1 MVEQGCDILL
11 LFPPIREWDNPRNFP
26 TGLGLIAARLRQA
39 GYRVGVIDVNGLRLS
54 DDEVMERIA
63 EQGPS
68 VIGIG
73 GLVTTYGWVKRMAE
87 RIRRER
93 ADCPIVLGGSVG
105 TSIIETVLRKTKV
118 NVIAVGE
125 ADDTVGE
132 LMEALLN
139 GRELDDVAGL
149 AFLREGQVVRTAER
163 AMLGDLDELEY
174 PAWDMFPMEVY
185 LANPVV
191 GVGRDIDVISSRGC
205 PFQCQYCYRIF
216 GKKYRGRSA
225 EHVVGEIEVLKRNY
239 DVDFISFQDDCFVV
253 DKQRVHEICD
263 LIDKSSILRGLRWSC
278 TGRVTVCD
286 DELLGRMRASGCV
299 SVSFGIE
306 SGSERI
312 LRAMKKNASLAEA
325 ERVILSVRATG
336 MRCPVSFMIG
346 YPGETRETVLE
357 TVAFCEKLNIGLSAL
372 MFTCPYPGTPLYEQV
387 RDTERFREQFVDEED
402 FVLKI
407 GDAVDLV
414 ANLTEMTDEQ
424 LKSLRDEALAM
435 ARENYVPPTEA
446 EAQAQERE
454 LYGEVLYEKGQR
466 QMVEPAMQ
474 AHRQRHGFNE
484 SARGDIQDEKDTY
497 R

>member
-1 MVEQGCDILL
+1 
-11 LFPPIREWDNPRNFP
+11 
-26 TGLGLIAARLRQA
+26 
-39 GYRVGVIDVNGLRLS
+39 
-54 DDEVMERIA
+54 
-63 EQGPS
+63 
-68 VIGIG
+68 
-73 GLVTTYGWVKRMAE
+73 
-87 RIRRER
+87 
-93 ADCPIVLGGSVG
+93 
-105 TSIIETVLRKTKV
+105 
-118 NVIAVGE
+118 
-125 ADDTVGE
+125 
-132 LMEALLN
+132 
-139 GRELDDVAGL
+139 
-149 AFLREGQVVRTAER
+149 
-163 AMLGDLDELEY
+163 
-174 PAWDMFPMEVY
+174 MFPMEVY

-225 EHVVGEIEVLKRNY
+225 EHVVGEIEALKRNY

-253 DKQRVHEICD
+253 DKRRVHAICD
-263 LIDKSSILRGLRWSC
+263 LIDKSAILRGLRWSC

-306 SGSERI
+306 SGSEQI
-312 LRAMKKNASLAEA
+312 LRAMKKDASLAQA
-325 ERVILSVRATG
+325 ERAILSTRATG

-357 TVAFCEKLNIGLSAL
+357 TVTFCEKLNIGLSAL

-387 RDTERFREQFVDEED
+387 RNTERFREQFADEEK

-414 ANLTEMTDEQ
+414 VNLTEMSDEQ
-424 LKSLRDEALAM
+424 LLSLRDEALAL
-435 ARENYVPPTEA
+435 ARANYVPPTKEA
-446 EAQAQERE
+446 VQAQERE
-454 LYGEVLYEKGQR
+454 LYGEVLYEKAQR
-466 QMVEPAMQ
+466 QMQEPAMQ

-484 SARGDIQDEKDTY
+484 SALVDSEEDTDAV